1 MSRFI
6 VGQDRTQCLLFPER
20 LDGYVDKDNPVQVVD
35 AFVEA
40 LNFKTLRFERTEPK
54 ATGRPGY
61 DASTLLKI
69 YIYGYLNRI
78 PSSRRLELETRRNK
92 EDFIAY
98 NSKRPDRCGRV
109 ELNCFHKPKMF
120 VGHEDLHGDTPHA
133 LNLYTRRLLK

>member
-6 VGQDRTQCLLFPER
+6 VDQDRTQCLLFPER
-20 LDGYVDKDNPVQVVD
+20 LDDYVDKDNPVQVVD

-69 YIYGYLNRI
+69 
-78 PSSRRLELETRRNK
+78 
-92 EDFIAY
+92 
-98 NSKRPDRCGRV
+98 
-109 ELNCFHKPKMF
+109 
-120 VGHEDLHGDTPHA
+120 
-133 LNLYTRRLLK
+133 